1 MGHDNEGPLLIALG
15 PSFVTGHDGDVAMR
29 FRQLERWVR
38 RNVPAGDVAWR
49 WVNEDYDTPDRVPY
63 AGSLGQKAP
72 GLYVATGF
80 NAWGISNG
88 TAAAMLIADQIVG
101 RSNPWAALYDPERKG
116 RDDFNQG
123 GESQSL
129 VRRIDAIAPGSG
141 GVIRRGT
148 QKIAIWKS
156 AAGKPRHARTWV
168 AR

>member
-15 PSFVTGHDGDVAMR
+15 PSFVTGHDGDVARR

-101 RSNPWAALYDPERKG
+101 RSNPWAALYDPELRVTG
-116 RDDFNQG
+116 RCFRAMG
-123 GESQSL
+123 RSFT
-129 VRRIDAIAPGSG
+129 A
-141 GVIRRGT
+141 
-148 QKIAIWKS
+148 
-156 AAGKPRHARTWV
+156 PRHDHSRRWRCPQENERQVLPRHFGGAGNVT
-168 AR
+168 